1 MYSPYHVGEDLEDAI
16 YQEDEGDSEASEINS
31 ELEFRLYSQL
41 HYSSNAGDMGELV
54 DTVQEAEGQVLQ
66 QLEATSEPADGDKE
80 NEERRVLSPDAN
92 NIDLNKK
99 KIKQSIKK
107 KRKTNPEKQNLTFSF
122 EEVIVIDSSPE
133 VISVSDDN
141 DSSDDTG
148 VCNLKQH
155 RSQRRQT
162 STPSQQETQKSIR
175 ALGTLLS
182 VDSSSLDSDSGD
194 SGSNL
199 GSSDSSDLS
208 DSDDSDDLENWMILG
223 RGNQDGDQSISLNLE
238 GKFDSNAG
246 YEMDSDGPLGFLSL
260 MFAFTG

>member
-1 MYSPYHVGEDLEDAI
+1 MWSGGMYSPYHVGEDLEDAV

-80 NEERRVLSPDAN
+80 NEEREERRVAN

-99 KIKQSIKK
+99 EIKQFIKK
-107 KRKTNPEKQNLTFSF
+107 KQNLTFSF

-141 DSSDDTG
+141 DSSDDTS
-148 VCNLKQH
+148 VCNLKHH
-155 RSQRRQT
+155 RSQQRQT
-162 STPSQQETQKSIR
+162 STPSQQVHAVQEAIC
-175 ALGTLLS
+175 
-182 VDSSSLDSDSGD
+182 
-194 SGSNL
+194 NL
-199 GSSDSSDLS
+199 
-208 DSDDSDDLENWMILG
+208 
-223 RGNQDGDQSISLNLE
+223 QSFYLCT
-238 GKFDSNAG
+238 A
-246 YEMDSDGPLGFLSL
+246 
-260 MFAFTG
+260 

>member
-107 KRKTNPEKQNLTFSF
+107 KRKTDPEKQNLTFSF

-133 VISVSDDN
+133 VIS
-141 DSSDDTG
+141 
-148 VCNLKQH
+148 
-155 RSQRRQT
+155 
-162 STPSQQETQKSIR
+162 
-175 ALGTLLS
+175 
-182 VDSSSLDSDSGD
+182 
-194 SGSNL
+194 
-199 GSSDSSDLS
+199 
-208 DSDDSDDLENWMILG
+208 NWMILG

-238 GKFDSNAG
+238 GKLDSNAG
-246 YEMDSDGPLGFLSL
+246 EFFPLSL
-260 MFAFTG
+260 FCLCMYNVQNENNDYFLQPLSFATLDSPAVLR

>member
-41 HYSSNAGDMGELV
+41 HYSSNAGDMGEQV
-54 DTVQEAEGQVLQ
+54 DRVQEAEEQVLQ

-80 NEERRVLSPDAN
+80 NEEREERRVLSPDAK

-99 KIKQSIKK
+99 EIKQFNKK

-141 DSSDDTG
+141 DSNDDTMTS
-148 VCNLKQH
+148 VCNLKHH
-155 RSQRRQT
+155 RSQQRQT
-162 STPSQQETQKSIR
+162 STPSQQVHT
-175 ALGTLLS
+175 
-182 VDSSSLDSDSGD
+182 V
-194 SGSNL
+194 
-199 GSSDSSDLS
+199 
-208 DSDDSDDLENWMILG
+208 
-223 RGNQDGDQSISLNLE
+223 
-238 GKFDSNAG
+238 
-246 YEMDSDGPLGFLSL
+246 
-260 MFAFTG
+260 

>member
-1 MYSPYHVGEDLEDAI
+1 MWSGRMYSPYHVGEDLEDAI

-66 QLEATSEPADGDKE
+66 QLEVSEPVDWDKE
-80 NEERRVLSPDAN
+80 REETRVLSPEAN
-92 NIDLNKK
+92 KIDLSEKE
-99 KIKQSIKK
+99 IKQSIK

-148 VCNLKQH
+148 VCNLKQR

-162 STPSQQETQKSIR
+162 STPSQQVHAVHEAIC
-175 ALGTLLS
+175 
-182 VDSSSLDSDSGD
+182 
-194 SGSNL
+194 
-199 GSSDSSDLS
+199 DLQPFYLCTACS
-208 DSDDSDDLENWMILG
+208 
-223 RGNQDGDQSISLNLE
+223 
-238 GKFDSNAG
+238 
-246 YEMDSDGPLGFLSL
+246 EMDNLFNCSC
-260 MFAFTG
+260 

>member
-1 MYSPYHVGEDLEDAI
+1 MWSGGMYSPYHVAEDLEDAI

-54 DTVQEAEGQVLQ
+54 DTVQEEEGQVLQ

-80 NEERRVLSPDAN
+80 NEEREERRVLSPDSN

-99 KIKQSIKK
+99 EIKQSIKK

-141 DSSDDTG
+141 DSSDDTS
-148 VCNLKQH
+148 VCNLKHH
-155 RSQRRQT
+155 RSQWRQT
-162 STPSQQETQKSIR
+162 STPSQQVH
-175 ALGTLLS
+175 ALQEAIC
-182 VDSSSLDSDSGD
+182 
-194 SGSNL
+194 
-199 GSSDSSDLS
+199 DLQPFYLCTACS
-208 DSDDSDDLENWMILG
+208 
-223 RGNQDGDQSISLNLE
+223 
-238 GKFDSNAG
+238 
-246 YEMDSDGPLGFLSL
+246 EMDNLFNCSG
-260 MFAFTG
+260 